1 MWGTGQFSIIKGFGE
16 YIVSIGIT
24 LDGDVYVLNLGHT
37 SSEYSLLWCG
47 RPLTRRT
54 SAWFR
59 VNGEWDA
66 KSSGRGGVGREISLI
81 SLDREKFTEVV
92 GA

>member
-24 LDGDVYVLNLGHT
+24 MDGDVYVLNLGHT
-37 SSEYSLLWCG
+37 SSEYSLLRCG
-47 RPLTRRT
+47 RPLTRCN

-59 VNGEWDA
+59 ATGEWDA
-66 KSSGRGGVGREISLI
+66 KSGGRGGVGHEISLK
-81 SLDREKFTEVV
+81 SSDREKVTEVV